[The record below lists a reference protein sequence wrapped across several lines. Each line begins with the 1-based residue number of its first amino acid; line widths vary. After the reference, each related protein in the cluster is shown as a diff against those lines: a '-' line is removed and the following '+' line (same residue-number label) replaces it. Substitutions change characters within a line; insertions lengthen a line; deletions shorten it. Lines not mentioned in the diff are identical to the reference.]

1 MQQIKRVEERVHWP
15 VVFLI
20 QALSD
25 ESNVAL
31 QFFAFC
37 LDAEVVKTI
46 FDALLFLV
54 PVSLD
59 DFAH

>member
-1 MQQIKRVEERVHWP
+1 MQQIKRVEDRVHWP

-20 QALSD
+20 QALAD
-25 ESNVAL
+25 DSNVAL
-31 QFFAFC
+31 QFLAFC
-37 LDAEVVKTI
+37 LDAEVVITV

-54 PVSLD
+54 LVSLD